1 LGKLRILSV
10 REICKILEQH
20 GFAEVRRKGSHIA
33 LQKRA
38 AQSTITVI
46 VPDHKEVKTG
56 TLQSVIRQS
65 RLARALFES

>member
-1 LGKLRILSV
+1 LGKLRILSG

-20 GFAEVRRKGSHIA
+20 GFAEVGRKGSNIA

-38 AQSTITVI
+38 AESTITEI
-46 VPDHKEVKTG
+46 VFDHKEVKMG
-56 TLQSVIRQS
+56 TLQSVIGQS